1 MNQTAVMSAA
11 DARSGKT
18 HKDENFPVAGLI
30 APRHRAIVIA
40 FYDFVRT
47 GDDIA
52 DHADLAPATKVA
64 MLDGLG
70 AALTGDGPDDPVAA
84 PLRVMLAERNL
95 PPRHALDLLNAFRLD
110 ATKTRYTDFNDLMEY
125 CALSAMPVGRFV
137 LDVHGESQKTWPA
150 SDALCAALQIINH
163 LQDCG
168 KDFHTLDRVY
178 LPADIMAQHGAAIP
192 MLGGKQ
198 SPPPLRGTLVDLAQR
213 TQGLL
218 KQSAIFP
225 GQVRDLRL
233 ALEVGAIQALAETL
247 TTGLLTRDPLR
258 DDVHASKAG
267 ALMTAL
273 GGALRTLIQRPFT
286 TRAA

>member
-1 MNQTAVMSAA
+1 MH
-11 DARSGKT
+11 ARAKT

-52 DHADLAPATKVA
+52 DHSSLSAETKVA

-70 AALTGDGPDDPVAA
+70 AALTGEGPDDPVAA

-95 PPRHALDLLNAFRLD
+95 PPRHALDLLDAFRLD
-110 ATKTRYTDFNDLMEY
+110 ATKTRYTDFNDLMDY
-125 CALSAMPVGRFV
+125 CTLSAMPVGRFV
-137 LDVHGESQKTWPA
+137 LDVHGESQATWPA

-168 KDFHTLDRVY
+168 KDFHALNRVY
-178 LPADIMAQHGAAIP
+178 LPADSLAQHGAEIS

-198 SPPPLRGTLVDLAQR
+198 SPPALRATLVELAQR
-213 TQGLL
+213 TQGPAEA
-218 KQSAIFP
+218 KRCIPRTGARSAP
-225 GQVRDLRL
+225 CLGSWCN
-233 ALEVGAIQALAETL
+233 
-247 TTGLLTRDPLR
+247 TGTGP
-258 DDVHASKAG
+258 KN
-267 ALMTAL
+267 
-273 GGALRTLIQRPFT
+273 
-286 TRAA
+286 